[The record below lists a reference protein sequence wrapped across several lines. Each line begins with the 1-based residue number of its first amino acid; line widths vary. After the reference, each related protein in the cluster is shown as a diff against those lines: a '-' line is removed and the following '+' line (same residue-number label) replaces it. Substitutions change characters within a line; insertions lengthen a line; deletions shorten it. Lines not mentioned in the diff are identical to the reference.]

1 MAKQFTL
8 AELSELTEAILIG
21 DPSHLISN
29 VDGLVTASS
38 DDASFLANARY
49 AESMLTS
56 KAGVICV
63 DHETK
68 LVDGKNFLI
77 SDDPSQL
84 FQKIAELCLGGIFL
98 PTAFTGIHPNAV
110 VHESAQIADTAT
122 IAPCAVIDQ
131 GSHIGE
137 GTTIGSNVSIG
148 AGVVI
153 GKECVIHPNVTIRDG
168 SIIGNRVIL
177 QPGVVVGSCGFGYLT
192 DERGKHQKLKQLG
205 VVIIEDD
212 VEIGANTTID
222 RARFKAT
229 IIKRGTKIDNLVQIA
244 HNVEIGEDNI
254 IVSQTGIAG
263 STKTGRHV
271 IIGGQCGLT
280 GHIELADGVQL
291 ATRSGVSKS
300 LKQPGPYRGSPAI
313 PLSTYNKREVQLR
326 NIEKLI
332 RRIEALEEQLA
343 EKK

>member
-1 MAKQFTL
+1 MAKKFSL
-8 AELSELTEAILIG
+8 AELSELTEAILVG

-29 VDGLVTASS
+29 VDGLVTAS
-38 DDASFLANARY
+38 DKDASFLANPRY
-49 AESMLTS
+49 AETMRLS

-63 DHETK
+63 DHDTTLIE
-68 LVDGKNFLI
+68 GKNFLI
-77 SDDPSQL
+77 SDDPSHL
-84 FQKIAELCLGGIFL
+84 FQRIAELLVEGISL
-98 PTAFTGIHPNAV
+98 PSAFIGIHEKAV
-110 VHESAQIADTAT
+110 VHQSAQIADSVT
-122 IAPCAVIDQ
+122 IGPCAVIDQ
-131 GSHIGE
+131 SVHIGE
-137 GTTIGSNVSIG
+137 RTSIASNVSIG
-148 AGVVI
+148 PGVVI
-153 GKECVIHPNVTIRDG
+153 GKDVIIHANVTIRDG

-192 DERGKHQKLKQLG
+192 DERGRHQKLKQLG

-212 VEIGANTTID
+212 VEVGANTTID

-229 IIKRGTKIDNLVQIA
+229 IIRRGTKIDNLVQIA
-244 HNVEIGEDNI
+244 HNVEVGEDNI

-280 GHIELADGVQL
+280 GHIELSDGVQL

-332 RRIEALEEQLA
+332 RRIEALEEKLA